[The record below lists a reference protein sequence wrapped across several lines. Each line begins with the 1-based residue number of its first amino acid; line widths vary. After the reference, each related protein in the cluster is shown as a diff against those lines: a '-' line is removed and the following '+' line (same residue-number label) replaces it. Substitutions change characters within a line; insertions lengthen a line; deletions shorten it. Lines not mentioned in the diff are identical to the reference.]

1 MSAFAEEE
9 ASKASPE
16 EAPGHSYESLRVTA
30 AQKHVLH
37 VQLNRPEKRNAMN
50 KAFWRS
56 GLQILEA
63 CLHEEAGAGA
73 LGRGGPEGRGF
84 PPQTQ
89 PFLLSPSAEKWW
101 YASTRLQKILT
112 VVWW

>member
-1 MSAFAEEE
+1 MALPSFISPGLTARTNLGLSLNLHPMSSFAQDE
-9 ASKASPE
+9 ASKAAPE
-16 EAPGHSYESLRVTA
+16 EAPGHSYESLRVTS
-30 AQKHVLH
+30 AQKHILH

-63 CLHEEAGAGA
+63 CLQEEAGAKG

-84 PPQTQ
+84 PRQT
-89 PFLLSPSAEKWW
+89 
-101 YASTRLQKILT
+101 
-112 VVWW
+112 

>member
-1 MSAFAEEE
+1 MSAFAQEE

-63 CLHEEAGAGA
+63 CLHEEAGAG
-73 LGRGGPEGRGF
+73 
-84 PPQTQ
+84 
-89 PFLLSPSAEKWW
+89 
-101 YASTRLQKILT
+101 
-112 VVWW
+112 